1 MCSFLVFNIKY
12 DIGWCIADQWWW
24 GRTHICDNVFKAFS
38 NFFRKYLKCA
48 LFILNFFFGGI
59 YHFYNY
65 QFNIF
70 CTRLNM
76 DGGPLS
82 ALLMTHTKYS
92 TNIYGI
98 KLKNSTDF
106 YLIFYLSG
114 YFLKLIPHLVSIDF
128 LNYFLDY
135 DLVVLNFS
143 IVLTVIYH
151 ISNYNSVYLQNIFK
165 III

>member
-1 MCSFLVFNIKY
+1 
-12 DIGWCIADQWWW
+12 
-24 GRTHICDNVFKAFS
+24 
-38 NFFRKYLKCA
+38 
-48 LFILNFFFGGI
+48 
-59 YHFYNY
+59 
-65 QFNIF
+65 
-70 CTRLNM
+70 M

-82 ALLMTHTKYS
+82 VLLMTHTKYS

-114 YFLKLIPHLVSIDF
+114 YFLKLIPLVSIDF

-143 IVLTVIYH
+143 IVLAVIYH
-151 ISNYNSVYLQNIFK
+151 ISNYNSVFK
-165 III
+165 IF